1 MSTIF
6 SKRFAKKLLQED
18 MAPMPA
24 AAIPQDDQNN
34 GGSDQAAFA
43 GTLDTGTDADSFN
56 DIEGAAGA
64 LQGVQDAEH
73 QTQIETITSWIGK
86 IGDITDWLNGL
97 EGNSVQQ
104 QLKDSPCDTLLD
116 NVSKSETKK
125 ITRIAQELS
134 ALKEALK
141 GYILTSDDQ
150 TSGVGNNGGPGAN
163 LARQGPQNV

>member
-56 DIEGAAGA
+56 D
-64 LQGVQDAEH
+64 
-73 QTQIETITSWIGK
+73 
-86 IGDITDWLNGL
+86 
-97 EGNSVQQ
+97 
-104 QLKDSPCDTLLD
+104 
-116 NVSKSETKK
+116 
-125 ITRIAQELS
+125 
-134 ALKEALK
+134 
-141 GYILTSDDQ
+141 
-150 TSGVGNNGGPGAN
+150 
-163 LARQGPQNV
+163 